1 MIKKIISRVIGRLLT
16 ARINAAV
23 HAEVEHSLLYRHR
36 VFGSSE
42 RLILAPSAIVHNAL
56 FNTLSGLV
64 IIEEGVCFGHSV
76 SVLTGTHNADATGR
90 EREDFPTL
98 GCDIVIKRGVW
109 IASNATILGP
119 CIIGEDAV
127 VAACSLVRNDV
138 PPRTIV
144 AGVPA
149 KIIRK
154 LAQETDDAKSLELHI

>member
-1 MIKKIISRVIGRLLT
+1 MFKNFISRVIDRLLA

-23 HAEVEHSLLYRHR
+23 DHALLHRHR
-36 VFGSSE
+36 VFGQKE
-42 RLILAPSAIVHNAL
+42 KLILAPSAKVQNAL
-56 FNTLSGLV
+56 FNTVSGV
-64 IIEEGVCFGHSV
+64 ITIEEGVFFGHSV

-90 EREDFPTL
+90 EREDYLTA
-98 GCDIVIKRGVW
+98 GRDIIIKRGAW

-119 CIIGEDAV
+119 CVIGEYAV

-149 KIIRK
+149 NIVRK
-154 LAQETDDAKSLELHI
+154 LAEKIGNPKP